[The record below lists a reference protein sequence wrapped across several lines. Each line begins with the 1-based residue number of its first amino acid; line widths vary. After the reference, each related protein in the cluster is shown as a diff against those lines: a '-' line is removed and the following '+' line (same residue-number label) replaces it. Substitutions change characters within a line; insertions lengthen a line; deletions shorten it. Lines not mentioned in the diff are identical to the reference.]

1 MRIFFI
7 TVLVAFSVG
16 SIILAQPRET
26 ADFNHRGE
34 AMAGCDATIDGEG
47 NALDIY
53 DISDGNNP
61 AASHHNEGY
70 GLFGGSSVAP
80 IGSRSIWLFGR
91 SSIPDHPQITA
102 TTAPGIGLTVSGV

>member
-70 GLFGGSSVAP
+70 GIFGGR
-80 IGSRSIWLFGR
+80 I
-91 SSIPDHPQITA
+91 D
-102 TTAPGIGLTVSGV
+102 